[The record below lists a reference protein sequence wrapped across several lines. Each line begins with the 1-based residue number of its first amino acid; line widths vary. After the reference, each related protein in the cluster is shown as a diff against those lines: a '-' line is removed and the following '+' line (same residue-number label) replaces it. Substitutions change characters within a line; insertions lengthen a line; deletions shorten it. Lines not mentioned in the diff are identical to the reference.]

1 MKQSTIEQYI
11 RKIFHYLRFGAE
23 KYTASYNITSSQG
36 RLLEIIVNDL
46 SQGIDVNRKHLE
58 KVANLKGSSITSLLD
73 GLENKGFICRKSS
86 SIDGR
91 ALSITVTERGYA
103 AIDCVKE
110 LFAQQEKQLL
120 IGMTEEDRKLFF
132 NLLDRACKNIQNIN

>member
-46 SQGIDVNRKHLE
+46 SQGIDVNRKRLE

-73 GLENKGFICRKSS
+73 GLENKGFICRKSN

-103 AIDCVKE
+103 AIDCVRE

-120 IGMTEEDRKLFF
+120 IGMTEEERKLFF